1 MVEVE
6 QLRPI
11 SFNLLDAVGW
21 IPEFL
26 SEDDPRPAK
35 EQLHHHY
42 AHGGGWNHFDGF
54 NFDRNTLELSYPG
67 DPAMKPFAKMK
78 LRDETILVY
87 DHSWVLI
94 MQDDGG
100 THEVCRMD

>member
-11 SFNLLDAVGW
+11 RFSIEDAVGW
-21 IPEFL
+21 IPQFL

-35 EQLHHHY
+35 EQLDTNY
-42 AHGGGWNHFDGF
+42 KHGGGWNPMNGWHFFKD
-54 NFDRNTLELSYPG
+54 TLKLYYPG
-67 DPAMKPFAKMK
+67 DPAMLPFAKMK
-78 LRDETILVY
+78 LRDEVILVY

-94 MQDDGG
+94 MQPDGS
-100 THEVCRMD
+100 HEVSRMD